1 MIEDTELLRRYAEEK
16 SEDAFAELVRRHV
29 NFVYACAVRRVG
41 GNAQLAE
48 DVTQQVFAVLARDA
62 GKVARR
68 DVVSGWLYVT
78 ARNVAVQVVR
88 SERRRA
94 VREQEAHTMNE
105 LTATAAQ
112 DAEWARLRPVI
123 DEAMDDLREE
133 DREAVLLRFFE
144 GKSFGE
150 IGAKLRLS
158 ENTARMRVDRALDTL
173 HAGLARRGVR
183 STAAALGVAL
193 AGQAAVAA
201 PAGLAAS
208 VTAAVLAGGNA
219 AGAVGAA
226 GGVALKIAAAVGCAA
241 LVLFVFF
248 QLNAE
253 ATGRRGETSRVKTP
267 PYVSEMGA
275 VAAAAKEDTTHG
287 EKNRNRVSAIS
298 ADGADVPPR
307 RNVRPIT
314 ADDVEERYSRG
325 KKMVLNGKFAEA
337 LAEFLWCFD
346 EGMVAVGG
354 YRGVRMSYLLREMIA
369 LGAKYP
375 AALEMM
381 RKRRDQAE
389 SIMWSGENQT
399 EAARDFALLNANLK
413 DDVRTFA
420 VYDRLVFSD
429 ARRPQLGGAIYEL
442 LAEARR
448 YTDAAQGKPFE
459 KMVLVFDSLIQVKT
473 GSLATAQDLAVVLA
487 AKDIEVLAGA
497 GDLVHARELAER
509 VMASRGSE
517 TTRLFLQKHLE
528 RAGQPGLLRDM
539 GR

>member
-1 MIEDTELLRRYAEEK
+1 VKTPRRNRRGYGESGGAAGPRRKRRGYGGQGGGWGRDGLRAVGGRILLGAEEGVAGEFFVRFFEAAATRGMTVMIEDTELLRHYAEEK

-41 GNAQLAE
+41 GNAHLAE
-48 DVTQQVFAVLARDA
+48 DVTQQVFAALARDA

-68 DVVSGWLYVT
+68 DVLSGWLYAT

-219 AGAVGAA
+219 ASAAAVAAGAGGVGAA
-226 GGVALKIAAAVGCAA
+226 GAW
-241 LVLFVFF
+241 
-248 QLNAE
+248 
-253 ATGRRGETSRVKTP
+253 
-267 PYVSEMGA
+267 
-275 VAAAAKEDTTHG
+275 TT
-287 EKNRNRVSAIS
+287 K
-298 ADGADVPPR
+298 
-307 RNVRPIT
+307 
-314 ADDVEERYSRG
+314 
-325 KKMVLNGKFAEA
+325 
-337 LAEFLWCFD
+337 LAGL
-346 EGMVAVGG
+346 GMVAVASV
-354 YRGVRMSYLLREMIA
+354 GVALWIAEGRAQVELREEIA
-369 LGAKYP
+369 VLRREGGEVARL
-375 AALEMM
+375 AAENQALARTRAEVAEL
-381 RKRRDQAE
+381 RRDDEELARLRD
-389 SIMWSGENQT
+389 
-399 EAARDFALLNANLK
+399 EAAELK
-413 DDVRTFA
+413 E
-420 VYDRLVFSD
+420 RLGRKLAAERAAAPMASISGMIRLPGKYAFQQ
-429 ARRPQLGGAIYEL
+429 AGTMTLAEL
-442 LAEARR
+442 LANAGG
-448 YTDAAQGKPFE
+448 T
-459 KMVLVFDSLIQVKT
+459 T
-473 GSLATAQDLAVVLA
+473 VLA
-487 AKDIEVLAGA
+487 DAKKIRVVRRQSDGTTKIFVKDAEGDGA
-497 GDLVHARELAER
+497 FALEPGDLVYVPER
-509 VMASRGSE
+509 I
-517 TTRLFLQKHLE
+517 L
-528 RAGQPGLLRDM
+528 
-539 GR
+539 